1 VTTCRRAGRIRARF
15 TTREAPSWCCRNLE
29 TDAGVT
35 LEPSNEG
42 RAAAG
47 RPAIEAGRKE
57 V

>member
-1 VTTCRRAGRIRARF
+1 MTTCRRAGRIRARF